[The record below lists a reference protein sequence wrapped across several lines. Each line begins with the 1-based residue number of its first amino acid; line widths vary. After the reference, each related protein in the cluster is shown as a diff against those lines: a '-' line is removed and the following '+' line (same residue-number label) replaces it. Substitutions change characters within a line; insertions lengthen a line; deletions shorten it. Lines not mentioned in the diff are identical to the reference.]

1 MYLEKLKLDGRV
13 AVVTGGGRSIG
24 LACCN
29 ALAEAGAKVVIADFD
44 RDVAESGKAELK
56 KAGFEADTILVDVTK
71 PDQVEKAAAEI
82 EKRHGRVDILVANAG
97 IARSGTAAE
106 EVPDE
111 LWLNVNDVNLNGV
124 FWCNRSFGK
133 RMIARKSGAI
143 VNVGSMSGYI
153 VNRPQKQS
161 YYNASKAAVHHLTR
175 SLATEWAT
183 YGVRVNAVAPTY
195 IDTPLLDTVANAEAL
210 KKIWIKDTPM
220 DRLGRPEE
228 IASVVHFLAS
238 DASSLLTGSIV
249 LADGGFTSW

>member
-1 MYLEKLKLDGRV
+1 MEKLKLDGRV

-24 LACCN
+24 LSCCL

-44 RDVAESGKAELK
+44 AAVAESGRAEMK
-56 KAGFEADTILVDVTK
+56 KAGFDSDIALMDVTK
-71 PDQVEKAAAEI
+71 PEQVERAAADI

-106 EVPDE
+106 SVPDE
-111 LWLNVNDVNLNGV
+111 LWLSVNDVNLNGV
-124 FWCNRSFGK
+124 FWSNRSFGK
-133 RMIARKSGAI
+133 RMIARRSGSI
-143 VNVGSMSGYI
+143 VNIGSMSGYI
-153 VNRPQKQS
+153 VNWPQKQS

-175 SLATEWAT
+175 SLATEWAE

-195 IDTPLLDTVANAEAL
+195 IDTALLDTVEGAAEL
-210 KKIWIKDTPM
+210 KKIWISDTPM
-220 DRLGRPEE
+220 KRLGKPDE

-238 DASSLLTGSIV
+238 DAASLLTGSIV